1 LDIIVALD
9 CIAIITAVIEVNIKG
24 ILEDEEEEVEEEE
37 EEEDIA
43 VKQRLITNGIRMIAV
58 NIAINGSGLKSKYC
72 PFEKGRVNKSII
84 PTATIKNI
92 PHDITKHVLVAKDKE
107 LVL

>member
-1 LDIIVALD
+1 MDIIVALD

-24 ILEDEEEEVEEEE
+24 ILEEEEEV
-37 EEEDIA
+37 EEDIA

-84 PTATIKNI
+84 PTATIRKI
-92 PHDITKHVLVAKDKE
+92 PHDVTKHALVTKDKE